1 MSTYAPRAR
10 REEEGERGRSQLA
23 EAVDCG
29 LSEIAG
35 DRAVQPLKRV
45 ATRREEFRKDVEH
58 DRELRV
64 EGERGTGCR

>member
-10 REEEGERGRSQLA
+10 REEEGERGRSRLA

-35 DRAVQPLKRV
+35 DGAVQPFKRV
-45 ATRREEFRKDVEH
+45 ATGREEFRKDVEH
-58 DRELRV
+58 DRELRA
-64 EGERGTGCR
+64 EGERGARCR